1 MVASPRPSSA
11 AKPENPFMTHLPM
24 FAASVG
30 VVTAGGALWVQSRR
44 HIDRRL
50 FAGLVAAAVTLSL
63 CSLLVWATTSIG
75 RMVSLPLTWAF
86 VSVLIVLFALR
97 LYRELRVLPRNEP
110 RQRLSE

>member
-11 AKPENPFMTHLPM
+11 AKPENPFMTHLPIL
-24 FAASVG
+24 AASVG
-30 VVTAGGALWVQSRR
+30 VVTAGGVLWVQGRR
-44 HIDRRL
+44 RIDRRL

-63 CSLLVWATTSIG
+63 CSLLGWATASIG
-75 RMVSLPLTWAF
+75 RMVPLPLTWAF
-86 VSVLIVLFALR
+86 VGALVVPFALR